1 MIVTSILKICL
12 SQAPEG
18 GSGDSNSDFDQYT
31 KSGSVEAKSLVWKQD
46 LRILPLCSVLYLLN
60 FLDRSNIGND

>member
-12 SQAPEG
+12 SQALEG
-18 GSGDSNSDFDQYT
+18 GPGDVNSSFDQYT

-60 FLDRSNIGND
+60 FLDRSNIGKD

>member
-1 MIVTSILKICL
+1 MIVTSILKISL

-18 GSGDSNSDFDQYT
+18 GPGDSNSGSNQYT
-31 KSGSVEAKSLVWKQD
+31 KSGSIEAKSLVWKQD

>member
-31 KSGSVEAKSLVWKQD
+31 KSGSAEAKSLVWKQD

>member
-1 MIVTSILKICL
+1 MIIISILRIYL
-12 SQAPEG
+12 SQVPEG
-18 GSGDSNSDFDQYT
+18 GPGDSNSGFDQYT

-46 LRILPLCSVLYLLN
+46 LRILPLRSVLYLLN

>member
-1 MIVTSILKICL
+1 MIVTSLLKVCL

-18 GSGDSNSDFDQYT
+18 DPGDSNSDFDQYT
-31 KSGSVEAKSLVWKQD
+31 RSGSVEAKSLVWKQD